1 MCVANPN
8 RKAVWPC
15 GGRFVKLGHRRNVR
29 QTENS
34 NLSPRNHE
42 WQKEQDDCSQNE
54 GRFDPN
60 PESSVWRIVNGF
72 VSSVERDHGYSFS
85 RLVRSILFILLPK
98 TKAAD
103 ERITVVAPARGWR

>member
-8 RKAVWPC
+8 RKAVWSR
-15 GGRFVKLGHRRNVR
+15 GGRFVKLGHWWNVR
-29 QTENS
+29 QTGNS

-42 WQKEQDDCSQNE
+42 WQKQQDGCSYNE

-72 VSSVERDHGYSFS
+72 VSSVERAHGCSCINEFASSFFFFCH
-85 RLVRSILFILLPK
+85 RQKPPIKALRLLP
-98 TKAAD
+98 
-103 ERITVVAPARGWR
+103 RRVP